1 MIDCHTHT
9 THSPD
14 GTASMATMLRSA
26 QALGLA
32 GITFTEHAEWYPGD
46 EAYGYLDLDTYFAE
60 LEATRACC
68 ANGTRLLAGIELGN
82 PHDFP
87 EEAAALLAHYPFD
100 LVIGSVHW
108 LDNLPGWKRPIFEQG
123 LEATYQRYFEEV
135 VRMVGVADFDILGH
149 LDLVRRDSWDLF
161 HEVLPLDRCATMID
175 AILEQLVTSGRGL
188 EINTSGLRRGLAEP
202 VPGLRILQRYRELGG
217 EILVLGSDGHRPEH
231 IGWRFDTARD
241 LARAAGFERV
251 ARFSQRQVV
260 DWIDL

>member
-32 GITFTEHAEWYPGD
+32 GITFTEHVEWYPGD
-46 EAYGYLDLDTYFAE
+46 EAYGYLDLDAYFAE
-60 LEATRACC
+60 LESTRACC
-68 ANGTRLLAGIELGN
+68 ANGTRILSGVELGN

-87 EEAAALLAHYPFD
+87 EEAAALLTRYPFD

-108 LDNLPGWKRPIFEQG
+108 LDNLPGWKPPIFEQG

-135 VRMVGVADFDILGH
+135 VKMVGVADFDILGH

-161 HEVLPLDRCATMID
+161 SEVLPLDRYATMID
-175 AILEQLVTSGRGL
+175 TILEQLVASGRGL
-188 EINTSGLRRGLAEP
+188 EINTSGLRKGMAEP

-217 EILVLGSDGHRPEH
+217 ETLVLGSDGHRPEH

-251 ARFSQRQVV
+251 ARFSQRQIV